1 MFSLIVPH
9 IQLLLKNHFP
19 SGTVFDFYKS
29 IFVIIK
35 QIEPML
41 QMVKGYFGL
50 YFIDNYKNV
59 ACTSFPK
66 NQMVN
71 RGSFYFLTY
80 KKDFLIFSV
89 HVTL

>member
-1 MFSLIVPH
+1 
-9 IQLLLKNHFP
+9 
-19 SGTVFDFYKS
+19 
-29 IFVIIK
+29 
-35 QIEPML
+35 ML